1 MSRSN
6 FPADDKNVRI
16 SLDTHKRLLNYVVN
30 NPILKINR
38 IADVGVSQLLD
49 KLEETNDYTL
59 LQTKRDEEDGIA

>member
-1 MSRSN
+1 MRKSN
-6 FPADDKNVRI
+6 FPTEDKNVRI
-16 SLDTHKRLLNYVVN
+16 SLITHQRLLNYVVN